1 MSSLIPHSTKKHLD
15 NYINLI
21 GDEKTFTYAVLELRF
36 AIEAIVYKQIESY
49 GNKVPQQIIETWQPN
64 KSFKMLCYFDEKANK
79 SLDISLAEGD
89 GSENPK
95 TLSYKS
101 IGSQRVFNIK
111 KLNKMYN
118 TLGNF
123 LHLPSLKSVNTPNY
137 DKNVKVIE
145 KIYTNLNDIVSN
157 GNIHIRGSFV
167 EAKCPYCEKMT
178 ILPNSILNEESPQHY
193 KCTNQNCCKL
203 LLGSFNCGNIKLK
216 KVGVQVQ
223 CPKCKHS
230 TFIDDSSINSVLT
243 AVELDIQCDG
253 QGCDQRITFRPC
265 NIA

>member
-1 MSSLIPHSTKKHLD
+1 MSSLKSYSPKRHLD
-15 NYINLI
+15 NYISLI
-21 GDEKTFTYAVLELRF
+21 GDEKAFNYAVLELRF

-49 GNKVPQQIIETWQPN
+49 GNKVPQQVIETWQPN
-64 KSFKMLCYFDEKANK
+64 KSFKLLCSFDEKANK
-79 SLDISLAEGD
+79 SLDISWAKGD
-89 GSENPK
+89 GSEDPK

-101 IGSQRVFNIK
+101 IGNQRVFKISE
-111 KLNKMYN
+111 LNKMYN

-123 LHLPSLKSVNTPNY
+123 LHLPSLKSVNTLNY
-137 DKNVKVIE
+137 GKNAKVIE
-145 KIYTNLNDIVSN
+145 KIYTNLSDIVSN
-157 GNIHIRGSFV
+157 GNIYIRGSFV

-178 ILPNSILNEESPQHY
+178 ILPNSILNEKSPQHY

-203 LLGSFNCGNIKLK
+203 LLGSFHCGNIKLQ

-223 CPKCKHS
+223 CQKCNHT
-230 TFIDDSSINSVLT
+230 TFIDDSSINSVLS

-253 QGCDQRITFRPC
+253 QDCDQRITFRPV